1 VSVSLDRA
9 GPYVRISVHSLGG
22 ATPVSELEALETRLE
37 LFGGTLT
44 AAEGELVMRIPI
56 ERDDEDPIAVFPQA
70 RRVENPDGER
80 RALP

>member
-1 VSVSLDRA
+1 MEQA
-9 GPYVRISVHSLGG
+9 GQFLRISVHSLDGS
-22 ATPVSELEALETRLE
+22 TPVSPLGALETRLE